1 MVEIVA
7 ETAAEIAEVA
17 NEVIKEEIKQSAE
30 ALAAQPTTWEKVRE
44 FMRVS
49 ACENLYEPGFLDFEE
64 MELIDKA
71 VEDVKIQEAGKRME
85 RAYKELGIESAEE
98 LEGRQFLT
106 AADVEK
112 TSAYQYMQ
120 EQLKKG
126 KAEHKP
132 TGSISM
138 EEFVQKAA
146 KGEL

>member
-1 MVEIVA
+1 MVGI
-7 ETAAEIAEVA
+7 AAEKIAEVA
-17 NEVIKEEIKQSAE
+17 NKVIKEEIKQSAE

-49 ACENLYEPGFLDFEE
+49 ACENLYDPGFLDFEE

-71 VEDVKIQEAGKRME
+71 AEDVKIQEAGRRLE
-85 RAYKELGIESAEE
+85 RAYKDLGIESAEE
-98 LEGRQFLT
+98 LESRQFLT

-120 EQLKKG
+120 EQFEKG
-126 KAEHKP
+126 KAEHKLAD
-132 TGSISM
+132 SISM
-138 EEFVQKAA
+138 DEFVQRAA

>member
-1 MVEIVA
+1 MVGI
-7 ETAAEIAEVA
+7 AAEKIAEVA

-30 ALAAQPTTWEKVRE
+30 ALAAQPTKWEKVRE

-49 ACENLYEPGFLDFEE
+49 ACENLYGPGFLDFEE

-71 VEDVKIQEAGKRME
+71 AEDVKIQEAGRRLE
-85 RAYKELGIESAEE
+85 RAYKDLGIESAEE
-98 LEGRQFLT
+98 LESRQFLT

-126 KAEHKP
+126 KAEHKLAD
-132 TGSISM
+132 SISM
-138 EEFVQKAA
+138 EEFVQRAA